1 MSPGPAAGCF
11 RGLRSGL
18 SVLLFFM
25 GIAAAFSGA
34 VLYAYYESRQE
45 QTVSKV
51 DDFVGGFSD
60 QLDSAKKAVQA
71 EGDTAKQ
78 DIRNQLDELQKFAAS
93 GSTLT
98 GLLDKARPSV
108 WFVSTLDQAGAP
120 SVGSAFVVFSDNQT
134 SFLLASY
141 TTIQAATQQPGPG
154 VTLRKQGEPDLQATV
169 FTWDPAHDL
178 ALLTVP
184 RPSLPALPW
193 ASGDP
198 PSEDRRPCVRHLRS
212 RVDRRGDHARIRRR
226 RVRRRIA
233 TRHAGRHAVPRW
245 TAARTPTVT
254 SWPSRPAPTHHSGSN
269 PTPCSS
275 RRSSACRATACVDV
289 SKRQSRNRAADL
301 EVAARPSVADRG
313 GRRTAVVVVE
323 VVLVDVVGAVAS
335 GGDVVHVWSLARD
348 ASIGY
353 RRCPGSKPLPS
364 VELGHVGGGLD
375 RRRLVEVS
383 HRHAFERALHVL
395 LPRRGGDRPTGDL
408 AHAVHVVHAAVRVP
422 RRSAGVPSTPR
433 STTSA

>member
-1 MSPGPAAGCF
+1 MGTDEASEAASEDVEPD
-11 RGLRSGL
+11 RENVEPDREPRPRRLIPRTAVGL

-45 QTVSKV
+45 QTVTKV
-51 DDFVGGFSD
+51 DNFVGGFSE
-60 QLDSAKKAVQA
+60 QLDAAKKVVQA

-154 VTLRKQGEPDLQATV
+154 VTLRKQGEPDLAATV
-169 FTWDPAHDL
+169 FTWDPGHDL

-198 PSEDRRPCVRHLRS
+198 PSKIGDRVF
-212 RVDRRGDHARIRRR
+212 AI
-226 RVRRRIA
+226 
-233 TRHAGRHAVPRW
+233 
-245 TAARTPTVT
+245 
-254 SWPSRPAPTHHSGSN
+254 SGLGS
-269 PTPCSS
+269 TGASITQGFV
-275 RRSSACRATACVDV
+275 ADV
-289 SKRQSRNRAADL
+289 SADGL
-301 EVAARPSVADRG
+301 QHDAPVGTQFQG
-313 GRRTAVVVVE
+313 GPLLNSDGE
-323 VVLVDVVGAVAS
+323 VVAVAS
-335 GGDVVHVWSLARD
+335 RTYSPLGFQPESVFFAPLVRLSCDTVLT
-348 ASIGY
+348 
-353 RRCPGSKPLPS
+353 CPNG
-364 VELGHVGGGLD
+364 
-375 RRRLVEVS
+375 
-383 HRHAFERALHVL
+383 
-395 LPRRGGDRPTGDL
+395 
-408 AHAVHVVHAAVRVP
+408 
-422 RRSAGVPSTPR
+422 TPQPGR
-433 STTSA
+433 

>member
-1 MSPGPAAGCF
+1 MGTEEASEAASEDVEPDHEP
-11 RGLRSGL
+11 RARRRLLPRTAVGL

-51 DDFVGGFSD
+51 DDFVGGFSE
-60 QLDSAKKAVQA
+60 QLDSAKKVVQA

-198 PSEDRRPCVRHLRS
+198 PSKIGDRVF
-212 RVDRRGDHARIRRR
+212 AI
-226 RVRRRIA
+226 
-233 TRHAGRHAVPRW
+233 
-245 TAARTPTVT
+245 
-254 SWPSRPAPTHHSGSN
+254 SGLGS
-269 PTPCSS
+269 TGASITQGFV
-275 RRSSACRATACVDV
+275 ADV
-289 SKRQSRNRAADL
+289 SADGL
-301 EVAARPSVADRG
+301 QHDAPVGTQFQG
-313 GRRTAVVVVE
+313 GPLLNSDGE
-323 VVLVDVVGAVAS
+323 VVAVAS
-335 GGDVVHVWSLARD
+335 RTYSPLGFQPESVFFAPLVRLSCDTVLT
-348 ASIGY
+348 
-353 RRCPGSKPLPS
+353 CPNGNPQP
-364 VELGHVGGGLD
+364 G
-375 RRRLVEVS
+375 R
-383 HRHAFERALHVL
+383 
-395 LPRRGGDRPTGDL
+395 
-408 AHAVHVVHAAVRVP
+408 
-422 RRSAGVPSTPR
+422 
-433 STTSA
+433 